1 MKISV
6 IIPAL
11 NEEHGISRTIQ
22 HLRWYGGDDL
32 LEVLVVDGGSSDNTT
47 RAAESA
53 GAKVLISPEKGRAA
67 QMNFGAQQS
76 KGDVLYFVHADTI
89 PPETFAAEI
98 FNALSEKDVHMGCFS
113 YRFESPSLM
122 LRINS
127 FFTRLPFMFCQGG
140 DKTFFI
146 KRSLFFELGAYDLK
160 HVIMEE
166 YDFLRRARKSG
177 YKLAVLPQKC
187 IVSARKYENNSWLRV
202 QLANLVVYNLW
213 SWNLARPEKL
223 KVMYRKMLN

>member
-1 MKISV
+1 MIISV

-11 NEEHGISRTIQ
+11 NEEKGIGRTVQ
-22 HLRWYGGDDL
+22 HLRRFGGNDL
-32 LEVLVVDGGSSDNTT
+32 LEVLVIDGGSTDNTV
-47 RAAESA
+47 RAAGAA
-53 GAKVLISPEKGRAA
+53 GATVLSSPEKGRSA
-67 QMNFGAQQS
+67 QMNFGARQS
-76 KGDVLYFVHADTI
+76 KGDILYFVHADTI
-89 PPETFAAEI
+89 PPETYTGEI
-98 FNALSEKDVHMGCFS
+98 FKALSDSDTHMGCFS

-146 KRSLFFELGAYDLK
+146 RRSVFFDLGAYDLK

-187 IVSARKYENNSWLRV
+187 LVSARKYENNSWLRV

-223 KVMYRKMLN
+223 KVFYRRMLH

>member
-11 NEEHGISRTIQ
+11 NEEKGIERTVQ
-22 HLRWYGGDDL
+22 HLRWFGSDDL
-32 LEVLVVDGGSSDNTT
+32 LEILVIDGGSTDNTV
-47 RAAESA
+47 RAAASA
-53 GAKVLISPEKGRAA
+53 GATVLVSPEKGRAA
-67 QMNFGAQQS
+67 QMNFGAKQS
-76 KGDVLYFVHADTI
+76 KGEVLYFVHADTI
-89 PPETFAAEI
+89 PPETFAGEI
-98 FNALSEKDVHMGCFS
+98 LKALSGNEVDMGCFS

-166 YDFLRRARKSG
+166 YDFLRRARKAG

-187 IVSARKYENNSWLRV
+187 LVSARKYENNSWLRV
-202 QLANLVVYNLW
+202 QLANMVVYNLW
-213 SWNLARPEKL
+213 SWNLAHPEQL
-223 KVMYRKMLN
+223 KVVYRRMLN